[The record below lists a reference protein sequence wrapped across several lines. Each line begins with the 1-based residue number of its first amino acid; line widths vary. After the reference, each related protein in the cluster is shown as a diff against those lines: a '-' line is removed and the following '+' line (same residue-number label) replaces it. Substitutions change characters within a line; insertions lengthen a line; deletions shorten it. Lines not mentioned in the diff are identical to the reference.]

1 MVGCMKAHE
10 ILARFLADLGPARLR
25 TPGTLVFL
33 TSTR

>member
-1 MVGCMKAHE
+1 MKALVE
-10 ILARFLADLGPARLR
+10 FLSLLLADRGAARLR